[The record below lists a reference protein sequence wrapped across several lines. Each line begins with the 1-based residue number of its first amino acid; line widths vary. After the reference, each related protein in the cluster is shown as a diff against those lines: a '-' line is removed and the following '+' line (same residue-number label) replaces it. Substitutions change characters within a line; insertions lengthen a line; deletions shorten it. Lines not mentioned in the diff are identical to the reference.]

1 MSDPRTDLPAPGAP
15 NFNQRLREVIQT
27 YLGRQGN
34 PLDRGLTIRDL
45 VDTGVLKLRSGFQL
59 KPGAGSSIPLEP
71 GDGVVDTYE
80 PDLTP
85 PPTPGS
91 MTVTASISHVM
102 IEHEA
107 PLYRQG
113 HGHLRTRV
121 YGKVVNAGEQLPTFA
136 DAAEIGQFSGT
147 IYAQPSNPATTWRLW
162 IKWETVDGV
171 LSVDPAGGINGLEAV
186 TGQDVALLLEAL
198 SGQITASNLHAD
210 LGARINLIDGP
221 ATLSGSVSQRIATEQ
236 ITRAS
241 EIQAERQARAAALLT
256 EAQARGTA
264 ISSETQSRITAD
276 SALQSQINMLSAAG
290 SGDFSE
296 LLAAIQEE
304 QTARIDG
311 DTAEATQRTTL
322 AAQVTE
328 LVAVDEYDALERDI
342 LGHGVNVLNT
352 AERIRATASLTEEQT
367 VRATADEALSQRITT
382 LSATVGQN
390 AATLTAEQTARATA
404 DEALSSNLLSLT
416 AKVNTNTASITSEQQ
431 ARATADSALTTSI
444 NYLQAQ
450 VNGNAASITSEAAA
464 RAGAD
469 SSLSTR
475 IDTLTATVN
484 TADAN
489 LSAAIQGEATARA
502 NADSAEAAARETLVA
517 RVTNAEGS
525 IASQAVQISNR
536 YTKTETDSAISSSS
550 QALSASY
557 QAADA
562 ATLSSANAAAEAY
575 AAAKAELA
583 RVSSNAYADG
593 VVTAEEQRAIA
604 DASAKAEAARVAAVN
619 AAAAD
624 ATAKA
629 NAAKAHADAGIL
641 SEQTTRANAD
651 SALASSI
658 TTLGATVNSNNTT
671 LSAAIQQEVTARAN
685 ADASQASQISTL
697 QSTVATRGGG
707 AALNA
712 DPNFSSNLAW
722 EVYSG
727 SAPQFVILADGAVG
741 KTAIRSSAAGV
752 QNWVNEKARIP
763 IDPAKAYRAQGKL
776 RTVSGSG
783 STAYLGVALFDA
795 DGNNISG
802 NGSQWYYFASAVS
815 PGAGWAAYSGEF
827 GAGTSNPFPS
837 NARTM
842 APLAILSYGGGSS
855 IHEAQ
860 DLRIEDLTDVKLLTA
875 SIQTEATTRATQTGE
890 LYAKYGVKLDVNGYV
905 TGWAMNNNG
914 STGDMIVLA
923 DRFAVGAPGGGNIVP
938 FTVNTTPQTI
948 NGVYVPAGTYMDAA
962 YIQNG
967 TITNAKIANLA
978 VDSAKI
984 ASVSADKVTAGSIA
998 VGQHIQSA
1006 GYVAG
1011 SAGWRINGDGNAEFS
1026 NATVRG
1032 TVYATNGQFYGTLLG
1047 GAATGYSSGAGFYA
1061 GSPAAGAYQWRV
1073 GDPAGSRIEW
1083 DGANFNLVSPQL
1095 TIANGNASFGGSLN
1109 AASGTFSGALSGA
1122 TGTFS
1127 GTLAAGVLDSAA
1139 FDSIKLP
1146 YSQPGNFPNQVVP
1159 EMKAG
1164 WSAMHLRITVVGAGG
1179 GGGGGAAAG
1188 APNRNPTS
1196 SGGGGGAGQKNVYV
1210 VTSGVTPGAPFS
1222 VNVGSGGS
1230 SGSGSNYWNGSSVS
1244 GNPGGAGTYSG
1255 VTINGQLYSA
1265 SGGAAGGA
1273 GTSALAD
1280 AWVYS
1285 QPDPLYQIGQGG
1297 GAGGSIGGQNG
1308 TGGFMVSAPGGAGGS
1323 SEFGSG
1329 GAGGTASYDYAG
1341 QGSNGGIGSGGG
1353 GGGADASH
1361 PDRGYAANGGYGGPG
1376 YVMVEF
1382 YDPNTVVL
1390 NSRYSAL
1397 VQWLDT
1403 VGHGAVPTAAR

>member
-1 MSDPRTDLPAPGAP
+1 MSDPRTDLPSASAP
-15 NFNQRLREVIQT
+15 NFNQRLRETIQT
-27 YLGRQGN
+27 YLGKQGN
-34 PLDRGLTIRDL
+34 PLDRGLTLRDLIENGLVKIRDGF
-45 VDTGVLKLRSGFQL
+45 TLR
-59 KPGAGSSIPLEP
+59 PGQGTPPLGPGSTIE
-71 GDGVVDTYE
+71 GAYD

-85 PPTPGS
+85 PPTPAGFS
-91 MTVTASISHVM
+91 VNAAISHVFV
-102 IEHEA
+102 EHNA

-113 HGHLRTRV
+113 HGHLRTRL
-121 YGKVVNAGEQLPTFA
+121 YGKIVNTGDPLPTFA
-136 DAAEIGQFSGT
+136 DAAEISQFAGT
-147 IYAQPSNPATTWRLW
+147 IYAHPSNPATTWRLW

-171 LSVDPAGGINGLEAV
+171 LSVDPAGGTNGLEAT
-186 TGQDVALLLEAL
+186 TGQDVALLLKAL
-198 SGQITASNLHAD
+198 EGKITE
-210 LGARINLIDGP
+210 
-221 ATLSGSVSQRIATEQ
+221 SQLYT
-236 ITRAS
+236 
-241 EIQAERQARAAALLT
+241 
-256 EAQARGTA
+256 
-264 ISSETQSRITAD
+264 D
-276 SALQSQINMLSAAG
+276 
-290 SGDFSE
+290 
-296 LLAAIQEE
+296 LAAKI
-304 QTARIDG
+304 
-311 DTAEATQRTTL
+311 
-322 AAQVTE
+322 
-328 LVAVDEYDALERDI
+328 
-342 LGHGVNVLNT
+342 N
-352 AERIRATASLTEEQT
+352 
-367 VRATADEALSQRITT
+367 
-382 LSATVGQN
+382 
-390 AATLTAEQTARATA
+390 
-404 DEALSSNLLSLT
+404 
-416 AKVNTNTASITSEQQ
+416 
-431 ARATADSALTTSI
+431 DS
-444 NYLQAQ
+444 
-450 VNGNAASITSEAAA
+450 
-464 RAGAD
+464 
-469 SSLSTR
+469 
-475 IDTLTATVN
+475 
-484 TADAN
+484 
-489 LSAAIQGEATARA
+489 
-502 NADSAEAAARETLVA
+502 
-517 RVTNAEGS
+517 
-525 IASQAVQISNR
+525 
-536 YTKTETDSAISSSS
+536 
-550 QALSASY
+550 
-557 QAADA
+557 
-562 ATLSSANAAAEAY
+562 
-575 AAAKAELA
+575 
-583 RVSSNAYADG
+583 ADG
-593 VVTAEEQRAIA
+593 VSYLATQNGIRVQASSDGKTVIGGFGVMGSA
-604 DASAKAEAARVAAVN
+604 DAENGPTIDFGVLANSFYIAAP
-619 AAAAD
+619 
-624 ATAKA
+624 ATAT
-629 NAAKAHADAGIL
+629 GIE
-641 SEQTTRANAD
+641 SAIPFIVQTTP
-651 SALASSI
+651 
-658 TTLGATVNSNNTT
+658 T
-671 LSAAIQQEVTARAN
+671 
-685 ADASQASQISTL
+685 
-697 QSTVATRGGG
+697 
-707 AALNA
+707 
-712 DPNFSSNLAW
+712 
-722 EVYSG
+722 
-727 SAPQFVILADGAVG
+727 
-741 KTAIRSSAAGV
+741 
-752 QNWVNEKARIP
+752 
-763 IDPAKAYRAQGKL
+763 
-776 RTVSGSG
+776 
-783 STAYLGVALFDA
+783 
-795 DGNNISG
+795 
-802 NGSQWYYFASAVS
+802 
-815 PGAGWAAYSGEF
+815 
-827 GAGTSNPFPS
+827 
-837 NARTM
+837 
-842 APLAILSYGGGSS
+842 
-855 IHEAQ
+855 
-860 DLRIEDLTDVKLLTA
+860 
-875 SIQTEATTRATQTGE
+875 
-890 LYAKYGVKLDVNGYV
+890 
-905 TGWAMNNNG
+905 
-914 STGDMIVLA
+914 
-923 DRFAVGAPGGGNIVP
+923 
-938 FTVNTTPQTI
+938 TI
-948 NGVYVPAGTYMDAA
+948 NGVGVPIGIYMRDAF
-962 YIQNG
+962 IQNG

-978 VDSAKI
+978 VDDAKI
-984 ASVSADKVTAGSIA
+984 ASLSAGKLTAGSIA
-998 VGQHIQSA
+998 VGEYIQST

-1011 SAGWRINGDGNAEFS
+1011 SAGWRIDGNGNAELS

-1403 VGHGAVPTAAR
+1403 VGHGAVPAAAR